1 MYPAEK
7 ELDPHYSALSTRSN
21 RPPLLRL
28 LDTRGNRDSMKLR
41 LESRKS
47 LCIQQKK
54 KWAPITLGPGCARTR
69 EASEGFRSNNERCK
83 NRTES
88 LRRLP
93 LQWRRMHELDEKPA
107 KASPPVTTNA

>member
-69 EASEGFRSNNERCK
+69 MSALWTPKTQISGAFDDAQDVFGPRER
-83 NRTES
+83 RPRAHT
-88 LRRLP
+88 
-93 LQWRRMHELDEKPA
+93 
-107 KASPPVTTNA
+107 